1 MEEFILAVA
10 LVIGFFILSNSS
22 LKGKLDLVKRF
33 QYLFQFG
40 KSWFAFYGNSKAQ
53 SSFEI

>member
-1 MEEFILAVA
+1 MEKFILAVL